1 MRSHLKAVEVRAAG
15 EGEREGGSGS
25 QDMAPELLRALQA
38 RQAGKKWRKGAGG
51 RRRQLPGSD

>member
-51 RRRQLPGSD
+51 RRR